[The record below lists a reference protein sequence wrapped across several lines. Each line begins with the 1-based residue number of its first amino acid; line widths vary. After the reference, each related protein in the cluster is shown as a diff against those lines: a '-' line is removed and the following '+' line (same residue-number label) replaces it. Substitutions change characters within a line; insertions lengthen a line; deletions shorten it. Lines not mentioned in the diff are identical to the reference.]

1 MPAVPD
7 LLAPD
12 ILVPLSFVGV
22 VLAIVVVLWRLH
34 ARATQRAARLRHA
47 GYQLID
53 HLKAY
58 TAWIDWH
65 REEPL
70 LRQSPAELGLPEPL
84 AQTVRIKDEHFP
96 QLGPLVLQLLH
107 SHRELMEYLWEENI
121 LRLTHAAM
129 RRPHYADPR
138 YHQLRDR
145 QDSALDSLFLQ
156 CRQLIGEGESVWS
169 RTHSDFSFSSGMSQA
184 SSNPTR

>member
-22 VLAIVVVLWRLH
+22 AIAIVLVLWRLH
-34 ARATQRAARLRHA
+34 ARAAKLAHRRRWA
-47 GYQLID
+47 GYRLID
-53 HLKAY
+53 CLKAY
-58 TAWIDWH
+58 SAWIDWH

-70 LRQSPAELGLPEPL
+70 LRQSAAELGLPEPL
-84 AQTVRIKDEHFP
+84 AQAVQIKDEHFP
-96 QLGPLVLQLLH
+96 QLGPLLLQLLH

-121 LRLTHAAM
+121 LRLTHAAP

-145 QDSALDSLFLQ
+145 QDAALDSLFLQ
-156 CRQLIGEGESVWS
+156 CRQLIGDDESGW
-169 RTHSDFSFSSGMSQA
+169 RQTQSDFSFSSGMNQA
-184 SSNPTR
+184 PSTPSS

>member
-1 MPAVPD
+1 MRAVPD

-12 ILVPLSFVGV
+12 FLVPLAFIGV
-22 VLAIVVVLWRLH
+22 AFAVVATLWRLH
-34 ARATQRAARLRHA
+34 ARAAERAARRRSA

-53 HLKAY
+53 CLKAY

-70 LRQSPAELGLPEPL
+70 LRQSPEELSLPAPL
-84 AQTVRIKDEHFP
+84 AQAVELKDAHFP
-96 QLGPLVLQLLH
+96 QLGPLLLQLLH
-107 SHRELMEYLWEENI
+107 THRELMEYLWEENI
-121 LRLTHAAM
+121 LRLTHSAP

-145 QDSALDSLFLQ
+145 QDAALDSLFLQ
-156 CRQLIGEGESVWS
+156 CRQLIGDGESDWS
-169 RTHSDFSFSSGMSQA
+169 RTHSDFGFSSGMNQA
-184 SSNPTR
+184 PSTPN